1 MTGSRSTRARVFR
14 VVRYVLV
21 LGIVVYV
28 SLPAYWVLIGT
39 IRPPKE
45 IFESPPSWIPGG
57 ISFEAFGRLLESI
70 PLGHYVANSLIVVG
84 GTALAAVVVATLT
97 AYALARF
104 RFRLQAVAVA
114 LLLFA
119 VTVPSVVVMVPFYL
133 FIRDIGLL
141 NTHLGLIL
149 SYSVW
154 AIPFTALLL
163 RGYLKSAYSKEIEE
177 AALIDGCGP
186 ASVIWRIMLPLA
198 RPGIIA
204 AAIVCATFAWNEY
217 VWASII
223 VTGDAARTV
232 PVGLQLFVGHYSV
245 NASLQLWF
253 AGALI
258 SLVPLLIAF
267 GYGQSRLASAYGIV
281 DV

>member
-1 MTGSRSTRARVFR
+1 MTRSVSLRARAGRFLR
-14 VVRYVLV
+14 SVLV
-21 LGIVVYV
+21 LAVVIYV
-28 SLPAYWVLIGT
+28 SLPVYWVLIGAV
-39 IRPPKE
+39 RPPRE
-45 IFESPPSWIPGG
+45 IFESPPSWIPRG
-57 ISFEAFGRLLESI
+57 ISFEAFAGLFESI
-70 PLGHYVANSLIVVG
+70 PLDHYVTNSLIVVG
-84 GTALAAVVVATLT
+84 GTALGAVVVATLT

-104 RFRLQAVAVA
+104 RFRFQAVAVA

-133 FIRDIGLL
+133 LIRDLGLL

-163 RGYLKSAYSKEIEE
+163 RGYLKSAYSKDIEE
-177 AALIDGCGP
+177 AALIDGCGR
-186 ASVIWRIMLPLA
+186 ASVIWRITLPLA

-258 SLVPLLIAF
+258 SLIPLLVAF

-281 DV
+281 EV